1 MHLQWWLVI
10 RFYISFC
17 WRKAV
22 THFLHRSSAAQM
34 SCVSCTCLKTFKSH
48 GLLTNLINE
57 WERRRRRKRWKA
69 ATFISAV
76 LARRPSGCVL
86 AMQVDGCLGEFT
98 DSAQF
103 PVLQGLCM
111 FRLEQW
117 GRWFSIPLKGFG
129 MLFQSRYKCYAVICT
144 PDHIWKCLKWSDNNV
159 FPERPRS
166 HLYLALYTYD
176 WCECH
181 AITVNSAHTITSS
194 QMFEVRY
201 LTTSWLKPCF
211 TVLQLSF
218 PVPWNHQYK
227 VGLI

>member
-1 MHLQWWLVI
+1 MKSSYFHLCCFSQKTLWV
-10 RFYISFC
+10 
-17 WRKAV
+17 
-22 THFLHRSSAAQM
+22 
-34 SCVSCTCLKTFKSH
+34 CVSNA
-48 GLLTNLINE
+48 G
-57 WERRRRRKRWKA
+57 WW
-69 ATFISAV
+69 V
-76 LARRPSGCVL
+76 LG
-86 AMQVDGCLGEFT
+86 GFT

-111 FRLEQW
+111 FQLEQW

-144 PDHIWKCLKWSDNNV
+144 PDHIWKCLKWSDNDV

-181 AITVNSAHTITSS
+181 AITVNSAHTITS

-227 VGLI
+227 RSDWYKSHR